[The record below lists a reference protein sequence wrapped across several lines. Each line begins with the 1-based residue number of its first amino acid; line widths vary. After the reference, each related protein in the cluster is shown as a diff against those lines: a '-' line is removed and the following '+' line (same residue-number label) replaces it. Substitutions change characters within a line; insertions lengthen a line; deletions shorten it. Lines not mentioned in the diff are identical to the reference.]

1 MVPLGIVSLFSR
13 ACRRDSGKT
22 TGPWDEKM
30 YRNSM
35 ICADTRVDEN
45 HGIKMWSLQ
54 SKTGVL
60 QFNIMYYHVIID
72 DPFSKT

>member
-1 MVPLGIVSLFSR
+1 
-13 ACRRDSGKT
+13 
-22 TGPWDEKM
+22 M
-30 YRNSM
+30 YQNSM

-54 SKTGVL
+54 IKTGVL

>member
-1 MVPLGIVSLFSR
+1 
-13 ACRRDSGKT
+13 
-22 TGPWDEKM
+22 
-30 YRNSM
+30 M

-54 SKTGVL
+54 IKTSVL